1 MAVLIA
7 VQIFLFVQWEQ
18 GMITVVL
25 FLAGIGLCIYKHPV
39 WGTLCFVAVVLT
51 LIA

>member
-39 WGTLCFVAVVLT
+39 WGKARCLLG
-51 LIA
+51 IEPR